1 MAFIQIIE
9 MRTSKFDEI
18 QALDRE
24 WEQATE
30 GKRTLRRSIVCRDRN
45 DPNRQLIL
53 AFFDSPEAAQVNSD
67 LPETTDFAKRMTDLL
82 DAPPQ
87 FWDLDVIEER
97 S

>member
-9 MRTSKFDEI
+9 FRTSKFDEV

-45 DPNRQLIL
+45 EPSRHLVL
-53 AFFDSPEAAQVNSD
+53 AFFDSPESAQANAD
-67 LPETTDFAKRMTDLL
+67 LPATGEFAKRTGDLA
-82 DAPPQ
+82 DGPIE
-87 FWDLDVIEER
+87 FWDLDVIEDR